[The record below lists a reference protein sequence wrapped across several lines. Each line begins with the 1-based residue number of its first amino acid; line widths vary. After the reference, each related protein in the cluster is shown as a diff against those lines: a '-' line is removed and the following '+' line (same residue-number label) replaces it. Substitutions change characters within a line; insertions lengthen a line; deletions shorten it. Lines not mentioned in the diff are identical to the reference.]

1 MNIIIFEDKN
11 DGFFTPFSINH
22 SMFELRVGA
31 MTNLERIQAMY
42 PNEQLFLIVDEKI
55 EHVLKEKFPYCKVNP
70 VNIPKGNCL
79 NASAVFKNE
88 HLPLINNGDTLSNDH
103 RLISFYLDSET
114 TLEEFD
120 KLIDYHTDITKACN
134 IEIIN
139 NLWEIFDINEKM
151 INYDYHNFHS
161 NNNYKSH
168 HSLIRINEDCISIGD
183 NSIIKAGV
191 ILDATS
197 GSIIID
203 SNVTID
209 NSSIIEGPCYI
220 GKGSYVSPN
229 SLIRKNNTIGPMCK
243 IGGEVSCCNILGY
256 SNKVHDGFLGHS
268 YIGEWVNI
276 GAGTNNSNLK
286 NNYGSVKIQ
295 YKDSILDTKLQ
306 FFGCLIGDYSRLAIG
321 TNINTG
327 TYIGLGTNLFNHD
340 FSTKY
345 ISSFSWG
352 DNQLV
357 KIDSLIETIK
367 KMKKRRNEKV
377 SSSEE
382 QLMGFLYKKISI

>member
-1 MNIIIFEDKN
+1 
-11 DGFFTPFSINH
+11 
-22 SMFELRVGA
+22 
-31 MTNLERIQAMY
+31 
-42 PNEQLFLIVDEKI
+42 
-55 EHVLKEKFPYCKVNP
+55 
-70 VNIPKGNCL
+70 
-79 NASAVFKNE
+79 
-88 HLPLINNGDTLSNDH
+88 
-103 RLISFYLDSET
+103 
-114 TLEEFD
+114 
-120 KLIDYHTDITKACN
+120 
-134 IEIIN
+134 
-139 NLWEIFDINEKM
+139 M

-345 ISSFSWG
+345 ISSFS
-352 DNQLV
+352 DNGVEMKYYLNEEIGSLKQKLKV
-357 KIDSLIETIK
+357 CKSTPEISEDSSLKGKIDKVYSILESYKEKEIDTDLIELVLKTQ
-367 KMKKRRNEKV
+367 ELV
-377 SSSEE
+377 EE
-382 QLMGFLYKKISI
+382 IETNDIIS